1 MSDAAAELAGASH
14 RIPQQQGSKTVIL
27 LLTTLVITRMRPFV
41 TELGELE
48 NKILEMGGLVE
59 TSIHSSIRSIVDRDE
74 GLMANIWEAEQRINQ
89 LDIEIDGF
97 ATRLLALH
105 QPVAKDLRFLTAAIK
120 INSDLERMGDLAV
133 NIAQRSLSLLSR
145 PQLKPLIDV
154 PHMSKIVESM
164 VRKSLD
170 AFVRRDEVMAR
181 EVLLTDDEVDEM
193 KDSVYRELMDML
205 ETGKAPAGTAFDI
218 IFIAHNLE
226 RVADHAT
233 NIAEDVL
240 FLVKGIDVRHHHQE

>member
-1 MSDAAAELAGASH
+1 
-14 RIPQQQGSKTVIL
+14 
-27 LLTTLVITRMRPFV
+27 MRPFV

-59 TSIHSSIRSIVDRDE
+59 TSIHSSIRSLVDRNE
-74 GLMANIWEAEQRINQ
+74 TLMANIWEAEERINQ

-133 NIAQRSLSLLSR
+133 NIAQRSISLLSR
-145 PQLKPLIDV
+145 PQIKPLVDV
-154 PHMSKIVESM
+154 PHMSRTVESM

-170 AFVRRDEVMAR
+170 AFVQRDEGLAR
-181 EVLLTDDEVDEM
+181 QVLQTDDEVDDL
-193 KDSVYRELMDML
+193 KDSVYRELLGML
-205 ETGKAPAGTAFDI
+205 EDGKAPAGTAFDM

-240 FLVKGIDVRHHHQE
+240 FLIKGVDVRHHHEDLLTGT

>member
-1 MSDAAAELAGASH
+1 M
-14 RIPQQQGSKTVIL
+14 T
-27 LLTTLVITRMRPFV
+27 MRPFV
-41 TELGELE
+41 LELGELQ

-59 TSIHSSIRSIVDRDE
+59 TSIHSSIRSLVERDE
-74 GLMANIWEAEQRINQ
+74 SIMEGIWETEQRINL

-133 NIAQRSLSLLSR
+133 NIAQRSISLQTR
-145 PQLKPLIDV
+145 PQLKPLVDI

-170 AFVRRDEVMAR
+170 AFVQRDEALARSVLMA
-181 EVLLTDDEVDEM
+181 DDEVDDL
-193 KDSVYRELMDML
+193 KNAVYRELMGMMEL
-205 ETGKAPAGTAFDI
+205 GTAPAGTAFDL

-233 NIAEDVL
+233 NVAEDVL
-240 FLVKGIDVRHHHQE
+240 FLVKGIDVRHHHHE